1 MVEVQHDCS
10 GHTPKNSLRHLAL
23 QMLCHYPIIFTHP
36 IILLA
41 WKHLPV
47 MPVHTATAYCCF
59 RPLRRKCHILYELV
73 RYNPLTFTRSICAYF
88 FCSRLLDPADS
99 ILQMLDC
106 SYELI
111 YEFILFRCTQIRHQ
125 TNRRL
130 LPCNWGS
137 WCTRPWRRLVPPVDS
152 DLPSDTWR
160 PGYRSRCWVWES

>member
-1 MVEVQHDCS
+1 MSLSYYFYSSYNTTCMETLACHASAHGNGLLLLSSTASEVPYTLWAGTVQSTDIHSFD
-10 GHTPKNSLRHLAL
+10 
-23 QMLCHYPIIFTHP
+23 LC
-36 IILLA
+36 LLFLFSA
-41 WKHLPV
+41 
-47 MPVHTATAYCCF
+47 F
-59 RPLRRKCHILYELV
+59 
-73 RYNPLTFTRSICAYF
+73 
-88 FCSRLLDPADS
+88 DPADS